1 MPPIKCINCICTCQY
16 KMRTIEESF
25 AQRKQMP
32 TAGIGRNYKYIVYL
46 HVVLVVLVVHV
57 VLAHLF
63 FSSFAGGEEI
73 TIFL

>member
-32 TAGIGRNYKYIVYL
+32 TAGIGRTYKYIVYL
-46 HVVLVVLVVHV
+46 HVVLVVHV

-63 FSSFAGGEEI
+63 FSSFAGREEI